1 MNHTG
6 SCYFQA
12 VTLKVSQLHFRKGNK
27 KTRGFG
33 EVFLNPIKDKF

>member
-12 VTLKVSQLHFRKGNK
+12 VTLKVSQLHFREGNK
-27 KTRGFG
+27 KPEDLVRCF
-33 EVFLNPIKDKF
+33 